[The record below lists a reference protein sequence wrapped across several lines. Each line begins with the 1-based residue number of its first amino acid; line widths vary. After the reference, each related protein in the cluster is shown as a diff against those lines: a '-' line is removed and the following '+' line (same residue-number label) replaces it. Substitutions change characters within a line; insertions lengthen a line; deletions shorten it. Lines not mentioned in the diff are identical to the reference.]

1 MIWSAKRQDGDEK
14 HADSGLMIIC
24 EAHGLPW
31 GYLLKGETMKTAH
44 DPAFLFW
51 QAIGAIT
58 RSVREYG
65 KYLEVSNG

>member
-1 MIWSAKRQDGDEK
+1 MIWYTEHHDNGT
-14 HADSGLMIIC
+14 MIVCI
-24 EAHGLPW
+24 AHDLPW
-31 GYLLKGETMKTAH
+31 GYLLKDETMKTAH

-65 KYLEVSNG
+65 KYLEVNHDQH

>member
-1 MIWSAKRQDGDEK
+1 MNWYTEHHDNGTMIVC
-14 HADSGLMIIC
+14 I
-24 EAHGLPW
+24 AHGL
-31 GYLLKGETMKTAH
+31 GFSYLLNTEQMKMAH

-65 KYLEVSNG
+65 KYLEGGV